1 MRRTTAENRLVPG
14 DLVRAAT
21 VGSLL
26 VGGATLGGLAG
37 ALFLLVLGA
46 ALVPRLLGLS
56 AVLDLCFGGC
66 LLFAAWAALLRWYE
80 AVPWL
85 DLLVHAVC
93 TGLVA
98 AVGVLALIRWQVVA
112 PRGRRKWAS
121 AGVVVTTLGTG
132 ALGAVLWEFGEWA
145 GHTYVD
151 DEITVGYADTV
162 ADLAFGLLGALFA
175 GVVLA
180 VRQPGREADDDR

>member
-1 MRRTTAENRLVPG
+1 MRRITADHRLVPG
-14 DLVRAAT
+14 DLARAAA
-21 VGSLL
+21 VASLL

-46 ALVPRLLGLS
+46 ALVPRFLGLP
-56 AVLDLCFGGC
+56 AVLDLCFGAC

-98 AVGVLALIRWQVVA
+98 AVGVLALIRWQVVT
-112 PRGRRKWAS
+112 PQGRRRWAS
-121 AGVVVTTLGTG
+121 AGVVVTTLGAG

-151 DEITVGYADTV
+151 DEITVGYTDTV

-180 VRQPGREADDDR
+180 VRRPGREADDDR

>member
-1 MRRTTAENRLVPG
+1 MRRTTAETRLVPG
-14 DLVRAAT
+14 DLARAAA

-26 VGGATLGGLAG
+26 LGGAVLGGLAG
-37 ALFLLVLGA
+37 ALFFLVLGA
-46 ALVPRLLGLS
+46 SLVPRFLGLPP
-56 AVLDLCFGGC
+56 ALDLSFGAS

-98 AVGVLALIRWQVVA
+98 AVGVLALIHWQVVT
-112 PRGRRKWAS
+112 PPGRRAWAR

-162 ADLAFGLLGALFA
+162 ADLAFGLLGALLA
-175 GVVLA
+175 GLVLA
-180 VRQPGREADDDR
+180 VRRPAREADDER

>member
-1 MRRTTAENRLVPG
+1 MRRITADHRLVPG
-14 DLVRAAT
+14 DLARAAT

-26 VGGATLGGLAG
+26 LGGAALGGLAG

-46 ALVPRLLGLS
+46 GLVPRFLGLP
-56 AVLDLCFGGC
+56 AVLDLCFGAC
-66 LLFAAWAALLRWYE
+66 LLFAAWAALLRWYD

-93 TGLVA
+93 TGLAA
-98 AVGVLALIRWQVVA
+98 AVGVLALIRWRVVT
-112 PRGRRKWAS
+112 PQGRQRWAS
-121 AGVVVTTLGTG
+121 AGVIVTTMGTG

-145 GHTYVD
+145 GHTFVD
-151 DEITVGYADTV
+151 DEITVGYTDTV

-175 GVVLA
+175 GVALA
-180 VRQPGREADDDR
+180 VRRPGRGSEDDC